1 MHRGPA
7 SVADRDI
14 TFGGGLG
21 CRLEQRRIDH
31 PAECPRLEIDQIAAV
46 ADLDPSRPEQ
56 LLRALPLPG
65 GEEDRIA
72 GLGAGGGHQCCLFF
86 VREVLGDR
94 PGELAGLV
102 DRDVGQPAGAAL
114 LGPLLPG
121 VELAAGLG
129 GRRAS
134 RRTLRRAPGKPG
146 TRCRRTVR

>member
-31 PAECPRLEIDQIAAV
+31 PAECPRLGIDQIAAV

-72 GLGAGGGHQCCLFF
+72 GLGAGGYCGIGQ
-86 VREVLGDR
+86 VSSLGS
-94 PGELAGLV
+94 AGSGADGRNGAEALPP
-102 DRDVGQPAGAAL
+102 VG
-114 LGPLLPG
+114 
-121 VELAAGLG
+121 
-129 GRRAS
+129 
-134 RRTLRRAPGKPG
+134 
-146 TRCRRTVR
+146 